1 MNRQITTIFMAI
13 FLLTTISAIYAGESF
28 LIDLG
33 QDYEYYS
40 IVGNNSEVVLD
51 IQQNGTILTIT
62 PDKYSIDDTY
72 EIVFFNKEKET
83 IYVSSGGGGG
93 GGSSRVIYR
102 NITEYQNVTEYVD
115 KIIESEPKTITEII
129 KEYVPEERKNMWIM
143 IVALVLLVIALLIW
157 NIKRT
162 REYTP
167 DEDYNTYTNEKEVN
181 QNEQKD
187 NFANIGS
194 YDY

>member
-1 MNRQITTIFMAI
+1 MAI